1 MHSAPGLWLAGC
13 CCPLG
18 PKVGDE
24 GCGGE
29 KAPPPTASFLPRQLC
44 LLAKADLMT
53 INKPQPGAPGP
64 PCCRLA
70 GWGGVEVRA
79 DLEGGAEE

>member
-1 MHSAPGLWLAGC
+1 MQPPTMCTVPPGSGWLAAAARWAPRWGMRDVVERR
-13 CCPLG
+13 P
-18 PKVGDE
+18 
-24 GCGGE
+24 
-29 KAPPPTASFLPRQLC
+29 PPPTASFLPRQLC

-70 GWGGVEVRA
+70 G
-79 DLEGGAEE
+79 